1 MGFVLSMTA
10 KTSGERASLFLLMNS
25 TEIRIKFTFCACDL
39 GIGNHFTIVIVNHE
53 ALGALNKAE
62 KLGALT
68 DESD

>member
-1 MGFVLSMTA
+1 MTA
-10 KTSGERASLFLLMNS
+10 NTSGDRASLFLLMNS

-39 GIGNHFTIVIVNHE
+39 GIGNHFAIVIVNHE
-53 ALGALNKAE
+53 ALGALDKTE